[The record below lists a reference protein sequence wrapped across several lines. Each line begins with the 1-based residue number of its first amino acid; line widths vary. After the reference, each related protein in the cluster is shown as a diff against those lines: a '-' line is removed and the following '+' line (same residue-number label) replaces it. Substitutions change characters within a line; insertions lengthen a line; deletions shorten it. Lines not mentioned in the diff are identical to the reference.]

1 MGSLWCDDRCDD
13 YTVTIFFVWRL
24 WYGLC
29 MNLEYLGA
37 EFNLTVL
44 AGAAGEYELEFVRG
58 EGVVLDVSGVTF
70 GGVVVDAHGVERA
83 IRLEHSER
91 AVNVLHVVF
100 PVLEEVGVCR
110 YELFY
115 ASDDGERYRLAF
127 GRVGVLSTRLVL
139 ERFGALEQAGRR
151 LRVSVPG
158 VAGGHL
164 ELEWLASTAAIAAA
178 QQAVAVL
185 ERLQGVADDAVKRA
199 EDAAGRAE
207 DAADRVEDAEENVL
221 GKLGAAQAFMESFNK
236 ALFEAIRVVDNYL
249 WVGGVNTGYYL
260 RGQDGITPHI
270 GTDGYWYVG
279 TQRLGDRPAFGK
291 DGITPHIT
299 EDGFWAFGETKTTVR
314 AEGRDGLDG
323 TAVRRILVGSYEE
336 IPQSGETCNG
346 GFLYYVPAGVERA
359 QRQVASLPTDAVVS
373 NYNLTGPLVFSE
385 SRTWTRRGGR
395 LMRFGLMAGSNTQGG
410 EPSEEL
416 LYVHLYYELAGV
428 WYYAGRSVEAVAQ
441 AVNAVSWWDFEE
453 LEVVPRGCRVKVVL
467 SQVEAEPTEEQME
480 AVRIQVAA
488 VATTEGSK
496 VGEANFCAWAY
507 WGFETEELT
516 AYDVYA
522 WCESDGAGSWVRVDL
537 NYDIATSE
545 VYGVNKLGT
554 DQVVRDG
561 APVGVNAAGQMAVP
575 LADPA
580 LPGTVMPATATADAE
595 GGQTFVRDGRM
606 WVRMANLNLPGVGK
620 TSYTRVVPEN
630 TNSIGLTKDGK
641 FAVPRAEAF
650 QWGVSKVGSSVPQSN
665 GMPWIIP
672 VAMAETGV
680 LNEFDQDITG
690 QLMNNVLVGGALRTG
705 TKKMWKS
712 WAPNGI
718 NVNLL
723 PDGNVNLM
731 PEGSNAVGLMTSRSF
746 SQNAAEGLVLEAAT
760 ESLLGG
766 VRVCHTI
773 GSGAPGNVPTVNAV
787 AIWCQENFY
796 KKEVTFTRD
805 EVIDRVAADIAAALV
820 GFEKAETIKRWV
832 QEVALAGYERSA
844 DLVERGYITMAQAAE
859 RFMRRSDNVVTVK
872 VVRPEDLPAAAAQ
885 EKGVLYVTA
894 SNA

>member
-1 MGSLWCDDRCDD
+1 MKYSTGSC
-13 YTVTIFFVWRL
+13 
-24 WYGLC
+24 
-29 MNLEYLGA
+29 
-37 EFNLTVL
+37 FNFSV
-44 AGAAGEYELEFVRG
+44 AAG
-58 EGVVLDVSGVTF
+58 
-70 GGVVVDAHGVERA
+70 
-83 IRLEHSER
+83 ISE
-91 AVNVLHVVF
+91 VIKI
-100 PVLEEVGVCR
+100 
-110 YELFY
+110 
-115 ASDDGERYRLAF
+115 
-127 GRVGVLSTRLVL
+127 RVGVAGEIAGLNVSNATFRFSYQSEGLDIESATVEHYGDDGCLGLHIPSVDSGEYRYVLDYVDSLGQHGVLLYGRMTAISRVTADALIDKANAAEVRVL
-139 ERFGALEQAGRR
+139 EVMAGS
-151 LRVSVPG
+151 LH
-158 VAGGHL
+158 GGPL
-164 ELEWLASTAAIAAA
+164 ELRWAASSVAAQYAEAAKESAKDAEAAA
-178 QQAVAVL
+178 SA
-185 ERLQGVADDAVKRA
+185 
-199 EDAAGRAE
+199 AAGFIE
-207 DAADRVEDAEENVL
+207 DISATLQRV
-221 GKLGAAQAFMESFNK
+221 QAFIESFNR

-249 WVGGVNTGYYL
+249 WVGGVNTGHYL

-279 TQRLGDRPAFGK
+279 TQRLGDRPAFGN

-299 EDGFWAFGETKTTVR
+299 PDGFWAFGEFKSTVR

-323 TAVRRILVGSYEE
+323 TAVRRVLVESYEE

-395 LMRFGLMAGSNTQGG
+395 LMRFGLMGGSNMRGG

-507 WGFETEELT
+507 WGFETEDLT

-537 NYDIATSE
+537 NYDIATSRL
-545 VYGVNKLGT
+545 YGLTKLGM
-554 DQVVRDG
+554 DAVVRDG

-580 LPGTVMPATATADAE
+580 LPGSVMPASATGDAE

-620 TSYTRVVPEN
+620 TSYTRVVEN
-630 TNSIGLTKDGK
+630 TNSIGLTGDGK
-641 FAVPRAEAF
+641 FAVPRAAAF

-672 VAMAETGV
+672 VAMADTGV
-680 LNEFDQDITG
+680 RNEYDQDITG
-690 QLMNNVLVGGALRTG
+690 QLMNNVLVGGALRTA
-705 TKKMWKS
+705 TKATWLS
-712 WAPNGI
+712 WGPNGI

-723 PDGNVNLM
+723 PDD
-731 PEGSNAVGLMTSRSF
+731 SNAVGLMTSRSF
-746 SQNAAEGLVLEAAT
+746 SQNAAEGLVLCQAT
-760 ESLLGG
+760 DSLLGG
-766 VRVCHTI
+766 VTVCSTI
-773 GSGAPGNVPTVNAV
+773 GSGGGLVPTVGAV
-787 AIWCQENFY
+787 VNYLHANYYTKSQVFT
-796 KKEVTFTRD
+796 KEETYSRSQVD
-805 EVIDRVAADIAAALV
+805 GIDRKNRQDAAATYKTIAAAKTDHDALSGRIDGCV
-820 GFEKAETIKRWV
+820 KKTESWNG
-832 QEVALAGYERSA
+832 EVYLSLSEYLAL
-844 DLVERGYITMAQAAE
+844 
-859 RFMRRSDNVVTVK
+859 K
-872 VVRPEDLPAAAAQ
+872 VRDPKIAYNILEEDDA
-885 EKGVLYVTA
+885 
-894 SNA
+894 

>member
-1 MGSLWCDDRCDD
+1 MFDTAGS
-13 YTVTIFFVWRL
+13 RL
-24 WYGLC
+24 
-29 MNLEYLGA
+29 N
-37 EFNLTVL
+37 FP
-44 AGAAGEYELEFVRG
+44 
-58 EGVVLDVSGVTF
+58 VV
-70 GGVVVDAHGVERA
+70 AGVEETFRVSFWVG
-83 IRLEHSER
+83 ESG
-91 AVNVLHVVF
+91 VNVLGATFQAACYMAHGENRGELVAVL
-100 PVLEEVGVCR
+100 PVEHDSAENKVLLTVPELEHGHYDWELRATDSEGKESRLLYGTLTALTAAEV
-110 YELFY
+110 
-115 ASDDGERYRLAF
+115 
-127 GRVGVLSTRLVL
+127 TRLVDEAEESSL
-139 ERFGALEQAGRR
+139 RELTIQIGAGYAAPLVLRWQAC
-151 LRVSVPG
+151 SV
-158 VAGGHL
+158 AAS
-164 ELEWLASTAAIAAA
+164 LAADAARAA
-178 QQAVAVL
+178 
-185 ERLQGVADDAVKRA
+185 ERA
-199 EDAAGRAE
+199 EA
-207 DAADRVEDAEENVL
+207 AADRAEVAEENVL
-221 GKLGAAQAFMESFNK
+221 GKLSAAQAFMESFNK

-249 WVGGVNTGYYL
+249 WVGGVNTGHYL

-299 EDGFWAFGETKTTVR
+299 ADGFWAFGEMKTTVR

-395 LMRFGLMAGSNTQGG
+395 LMRFGLMGGSNMSGG

-496 VGEANFCAWAY
+496 AGEANFCAWAY

-537 NYDIATSE
+537 NYDIATSRL
-545 VYGVNKLGT
+545 YGLTKLGM

-561 APVGVNAAGQMAVP
+561 APVGVNAAGQMSVP

-580 LPGTVMPATATADAE
+580 LPGSVMPATADADAE
-595 GGQTFVRDGRM
+595 AGKTFVRDGRM
-606 WVRMANLNLPGVGK
+606 WVRMANLDLPGVGK

-630 TNSIGLTKDGK
+630 TNSIGLTEDRK

-672 VAMAETGV
+672 VAMADTGV
-680 LNEFDQDITG
+680 RNEYGQDITG

-705 TKKMWKS
+705 TKEMWLS
-712 WAPNGI
+712 WAPSG
-718 NVNLL
+718 VNITIL
-723 PDGNVNLM
+723 PD
-731 PEGSNAVGLMTSRSF
+731 GSNAVGFMAHPMQFKQSATY
-746 SQNAAEGLVLEAAT
+746 GLELLVAT
-760 ESLLGG
+760 TGTLGG
-766 VRVCHTI
+766 VTICETI
-773 GSGAPGNVPTVNAV
+773 GSGSGLVPTVDAV
-787 AIWCQENFY
+787 LEYLALHYCTKLQVYTKEETYSKSQVDSIDEKNRQDAAGTY
-796 KKEVTFTRD
+796 KT
-805 EVIDRVAADIAAALV
+805 
-820 GFEKAETIKRWV
+820 
-832 QEVALAGYERSA
+832 
-844 DLVERGYITMAQAAE
+844 
-859 RFMRRSDNVVTVK
+859 
-872 VVRPEDLPAAAAQ
+872 AAAAKSDHDALSGRIDGCVKKTESWNGEVYLTLSEYQ
-885 EKGVLYVTA
+885 ALKVRDPKIAYNILED
-894 SNA
+894 

>member
-1 MGSLWCDDRCDD
+1 MPAECIKLNVDFAAGGGHNGCMFDTAGS
-13 YTVTIFFVWRL
+13 RL
-24 WYGLC
+24 NFPVVAGVAETFRVSFWVGGSG
-29 MNLEYLGA
+29 MSVLGA
-37 EFNLTVL
+37 TFQ
-44 AGAAGEYELEFVRG
+44 AACYVAHGDERG
-58 EGVVLDVSGVTF
+58 EL
-70 GGVVVDAHGVERA
+70 
-83 IRLEHSER
+83 
-91 AVNVLHVVF
+91 
-100 PVLEEVGVCR
+100 
-110 YELFY
+110 
-115 ASDDGERYRLAF
+115 
-127 GRVGVLSTRLVL
+127 
-139 ERFGALEQAGRR
+139 
-151 LRVSVPG
+151 
-158 VAGGHL
+158 
-164 ELEWLASTAAIAAA
+164 
-178 QQAVAVL
+178 VAVL
-185 ERLQGVADDAVKRA
+185 PVKHDSAENKVLLTVPELEHGHYWWELRATDAVGKECRLLYGTLAALTSAEVARLGDAAEESELRELTVEIGGGYARPLILRWQACSVAASLAADAARAAERA
-199 EDAAGRAE
+199 EA
-207 DAADRVEDAEENVL
+207 AADRAEVAEENVL
-221 GKLGAAQAFMESFNK
+221 GKLSAAQAFMESFNK

-249 WVGGVNTGYYL
+249 WVGGVNTGHYL

-299 EDGFWAFGETKTTVR
+299 ADGFWAFGELKTTVR
-314 AEGRDGLDG
+314 AEGRDGIDG
-323 TAVRRILVGSYEE
+323 SAVRRILVGRYEE

-346 GFLYYVPAGVERA
+346 GFLYYVPAGAERA

-395 LMRFGLMAGSNTQGG
+395 LMRFGLMGGSNMSGG

-453 LEVVPRGCRVKVVL
+453 LEVVPRGCRVKVML
-467 SQVEAEPTEEQME
+467 SQVETEPTEEQME

-580 LPGTVMPATATADAE
+580 LPGSVMPASADGDAE
-595 GGQTFVRDGRM
+595 AGQTFVRDGRM
-606 WVRMANLNLPGVGK
+606 WVRMANPNLPGVGK
-620 TSYTRVVPEN
+620 TSYTRVVEN
-630 TNSIGLTKDGK
+630 TNSIGLTEDRK
-641 FAVPRAEAF
+641 FAVPRAAAF

-672 VAMAETGV
+672 VAAADTGV
-680 LNEFDQDITG
+680 RNEYGQDITG
-690 QLMNNVLVGGALRTG
+690 QLMNNVLVGGALRTA
-705 TKKMWKS
+705 TKATWLN
-712 WAPNGI
+712 WGPNGI

-723 PDGNVNLM
+723 
-731 PEGSNAVGLMTSRSF
+731 PEGSNAVGLMTSSSF
-746 SQNAAEGLVLEAAT
+746 YQNAEEGLVLCQAT
-760 ESLLGG
+760 NTLLGG
-766 VRVCHTI
+766 VTVCSTI
-773 GSGAPGNVPTVNAV
+773 GSGSGLVPSVGAVVNYLHANYYPRSQV
-787 AIWCQENFY
+787 YSREETYSKA
-796 KKEVTFTRD
+796 EVD
-805 EVIDRVAADIAAALV
+805 SIDRKNREDAAKTYKTVAAAKSDHDALSGRIDDCV
-820 GFEKAETIKRWV
+820 KKTANWSGDTAMTLSEYQALRVRDKTTLYIICE
-832 QEVALAGYERSA
+832 EVE
-844 DLVERGYITMAQAAE
+844 
-859 RFMRRSDNVVTVK
+859 
-872 VVRPEDLPAAAAQ
+872 
-885 EKGVLYVTA
+885 
-894 SNA
+894 

>member
-1 MGSLWCDDRCDD
+1 MPAECIKLNVDFAAGGGHNGCMFDTAGS
-13 YTVTIFFVWRL
+13 RL
-24 WYGLC
+24 NFPVVAGVAETFRVSFWVGGSG
-29 MNLEYLGA
+29 MSVLGA
-37 EFNLTVL
+37 TFQ
-44 AGAAGEYELEFVRG
+44 AACYVAHGDERG
-58 EGVVLDVSGVTF
+58 EL
-70 GGVVVDAHGVERA
+70 
-83 IRLEHSER
+83 
-91 AVNVLHVVF
+91 
-100 PVLEEVGVCR
+100 
-110 YELFY
+110 
-115 ASDDGERYRLAF
+115 
-127 GRVGVLSTRLVL
+127 
-139 ERFGALEQAGRR
+139 
-151 LRVSVPG
+151 
-158 VAGGHL
+158 
-164 ELEWLASTAAIAAA
+164 
-178 QQAVAVL
+178 VAVL
-185 ERLQGVADDAVKRA
+185 PVKHDSAENKVLLTVPELEHGHYWWELRA
-199 EDAAGRAE
+199 TDAAGKECRLLYGTLAALTSAEVARLGDAAEESELRELTVEIGGGYARPLILRWQACSVAASLAADAARAAERAE
-207 DAADRVEDAEENVL
+207 AAADRAEVAEENVL

-249 WVGGVNTGYYL
+249 WVGGVNTGHYL

-299 EDGFWAFGETKTTVR
+299 VDGFWAFGEMKTTVR

-346 GFLYYVPAGVERA
+346 GFLYYVPAGAERA
-359 QRQVASLPTDAVVS
+359 QRQVASLPPDAVVS

-395 LMRFGLMAGSNTQGG
+395 LMRFGLMGGSNMSGG

-507 WGFETEELT
+507 WCFETEELT

-522 WCESDGAGSWVRVDL
+522 WCESDGAGSWVRVDI

-580 LPGTVMPATATADAE
+580 LPGSVMPATADGDAE
-595 GGQTFVRDGRM
+595 AGQTFMRDGRM

-620 TSYTRVVPEN
+620 TSYTRVVEN
-630 TNSIGLTKDGK
+630 TNSIGLTEDRK
-641 FAVPRAEAF
+641 FAVPRAAAF
-650 QWGVSKVGSSVPQSN
+650 QWGVCKVGSSVPQSN

-672 VAMAETGV
+672 VAAADTGV
-680 LNEFDQDITG
+680 RNEYGQDITG
-690 QLMNNVLVGGALRTG
+690 QLMNNVLVGGALRTA
-705 TKKMWKS
+705 TKATWLT
-712 WAPNGI
+712 WGPNGI

-723 PDGNVNLM
+723 PD
-731 PEGSNAVGLMTSRSF
+731 GSNAVGLMTSRSF
-746 SQNAAEGLVLEAAT
+746 SQNAAEGLVLEQAT
-760 ESLLGG
+760 NSLLGG
-766 VRVCHTI
+766 VTVCSTI
-773 GSGAPGNVPTVNAV
+773 GSGSGLVPTVSAMV
-787 AIWCQENFY
+787 GYLQENY
-796 KKEVTFTRD
+796 YTRSQVYSREETCSKSDVDGIDKKNRD
-805 EVIDRVAADIAAALV
+805 DAAA
-820 GFEKAETIKRWV
+820 KYKTIASAKSEHDALSGRIDGCVKKTESWNG
-832 QEVALAGYERSA
+832 EVYLTLSEYQALKVRDPKIAYNILE
-844 DLVERGYITMAQAAE
+844 D
-859 RFMRRSDNVVTVK
+859 VK
-872 VVRPEDLPAAAAQ
+872 
-885 EKGVLYVTA
+885 
-894 SNA
+894 